1 MEAFAVD
8 TVHIRGQ
15 QKDSDN
21 VGRHPIFFSMICDLI
36 SQITGGF
43 LNSKLNTVYYVD
55 SSVQVGGRFEGKR
68 LGGKVGLWFTK
79 VTGFRSTYWDDQRRF
94 FMYYQA
100 GDKRQAHIESI
111 LEHH

>member
-1 MEAFAVD
+1 M
-8 TVHIRGQ
+8 
-15 QKDSDN
+15 
-21 VGRHPIFFSMICDLI
+21 I

-68 LGGKVGLWFTK
+68 LGVKGLWFTK

-100 GDKRQAHIESI
+100 GDKHTLNLYLK